1 MNIVYIEKAKNIDE
15 ILSKWQRRLPLSM
28 KKRLAKSKVYFE
40 KQGENVECKVFF
52 YNGIKDKV
60 LENIGQNLRNTIV
73 TNEYKN
79 VVISNEL
86 KKNSIIMDKLQSLN
100 ILNGRW
106 LFNYLISDVINYI
119 LLKKNKEIEKSEISI
134 LVNKTTDTAIQ
145 NILNIAKNAK
155 ILNIVTQNLA
165 VFKQIEEKLYIEQG
179 IMIRVTNNKKRSLL
193 KSDVI
198 INLDFTEEELAK
210 YYLPSRG
217 IIVNV
222 NNKIKIKKRSFS
234 GININGYNIS
244 IPDEYKREGF
254 EDNEM
259 YESLLF
265 RKTGFQNVINRIK
278 GDKIKIISLIGNK
291 GIINEKEYT
300 ALQ

>member
-1 MNIVYIEKAKNIDE
+1 MNIVYIEKAKNINE

>member
-52 YNGIKDKV
+52 YSGIKDKV
-60 LENIGQNLRNTIV
+60 LENIGQNLKNTIV